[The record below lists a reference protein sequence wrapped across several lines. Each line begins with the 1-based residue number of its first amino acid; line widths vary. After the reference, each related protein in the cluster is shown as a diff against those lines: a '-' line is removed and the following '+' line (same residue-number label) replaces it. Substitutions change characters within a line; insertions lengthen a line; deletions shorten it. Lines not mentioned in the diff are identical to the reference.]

1 MCQIATDL
9 SNSSGGDKISATAS
23 SIRDIFGATTGIE
36 LEKLFSGFVYIETK
50 QNLDRDR

>member
-23 SIRDIFGATTGIE
+23 SIRDIFGAATGIE
-36 LEKLFSGFVYIETK
+36 LEKLFSGFVYIEW
-50 QNLDRDR
+50 DI